1 MASIKLANPLHYPL
15 AALAGGL
22 VLVVGVRF
30 LRVPNMVILPVAMLT
45 TVGGAAFLAGSQSDV
60 SSKQNPVLDRELQ
73 AIQQQA
79 LKLKQQAE
87 GLRSEAADVLTAS
100 HQIELL
106 GAVEYACDRTTELPQ
121 KIDDLSQRLSGSDS
135 LLSVRE
141 LQQQLAKV
149 EKKQANSS
157 GAAQQQWNRLAQ
169 SLNRNIQLAQQ
180 GDDARQAQV
189 ISLSTLILD
198 AAGVLQQLQNKLR
211 TANLESNS
219 EAMELRSLSEE
230 FTRYQENV
238 DLLLS

>member
-60 SSKQNPVLDRELQ
+60 SSKQNPVLERELQ